1 MGTASIRLTAEER
14 RALQA
19 MSRSKG
25 VMPSARTRALV
36 VLMSGAG
43 RSGSEIA
50 GMLGVSLRMVRSV
63 RARWRRR
70 AFDGLQDAPRPGR
83 PPRADAAYIRRMVSA
98 VQKDPREF
106 GFAFTRWTAP
116 RLVEY
121 LHGETGVR
129 VTPEW
134 LTELLHTH
142 GFAWRRTKR
151 TLRNLQDRAEVE
163 RARKRLR
170 RLKRGLSSRGPPTSS
185 GSGTAFASTC
195 SP

>member
-83 PPRADAAYIRRMVSA
+83 PPRADAA
-98 VQKDPREF
+98 
-106 GFAFTRWTAP
+106 
-116 RLVEY
+116 
-121 LHGETGVR
+121 
-129 VTPEW
+129 
-134 LTELLHTH
+134 
-142 GFAWRRTKR
+142 
-151 TLRNLQDRAEVE
+151 
-163 RARKRLR
+163 
-170 RLKRGLSSRGPPTSS
+170 
-185 GSGTAFASTC
+185 
-195 SP
+195 